1 MSYWRAPRRYVDLT
15 DPDLTPA
22 EIEPSTP
29 EELARFDDPRAQQR
43 TEEQHQRVAA
53 ALEAGR
59 EQWAQGS
66 IGSEACEHH
75 HPNPSETCPACGT

>member
-1 MSYWRAPRRYVDLT
+1 MSDWRAPHRYVDLT
-15 DPDLTPA
+15 DPDLTAA

-59 EQWAQGS
+59 EQWAQERMDSGL
-66 IGSEACEHH
+66 
-75 HPNPSETCPACGT
+75 